1 VKRVRNV
8 TPASRAPQTSLTARE
23 VREAIEER
31 ISKDVYALGQRLPPL
46 RSIAAELGT
55 SPSTV
60 SRAVQEMI
68 RNGWLDV
75 AQAGIDDGGG
85 VIFWRHAAGD
95 ALRDR
100 ALRVRLQYFGAAR
113 RATLE
118 SPRLGG
124 YHREPQG
131 FVTNDCWRL

>member
-1 VKRVRNV
+1 VKRFRNV
-8 TPASRAPQTSLTARE
+8 TPSSRSPQTSLTARE

-31 ISKDVYALGQRLPPL
+31 ISKGVYALGQRLPPL

-100 ALRVRLQYFGAAR
+100 AC
-113 RATLE
+113 
-118 SPRLGG
+118 
-124 YHREPQG
+124 G
-131 FVTNDCWRL
+131 FVCSILVQRAEQPLSHRTSEASIVSRKDS